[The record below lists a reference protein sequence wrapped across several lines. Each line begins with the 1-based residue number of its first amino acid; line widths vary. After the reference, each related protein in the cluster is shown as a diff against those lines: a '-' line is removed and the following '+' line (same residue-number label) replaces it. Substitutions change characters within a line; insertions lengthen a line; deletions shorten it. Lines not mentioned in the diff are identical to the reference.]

1 MLRRV
6 NVRVPATVLLVGLA
20 LPLRADQ
27 TPRAQDIL
35 ETLNQTIAWYRR
47 VAAQAQFATEPA
59 DVIFVDQNV
68 RLTRQVVSL
77 AFDAARA
84 AAALPGV
91 ESKDGAAEAPIG
103 RRASDAQAAV
113 QTIQGEVNTLE
124 KKVASARPRA
134 RGVLEAQLAETRS
147 ELALAQARAQAFKNL
162 ADFAAQGG
170 GGGGLVGQIDELE
183 RSVPEVRAAS
193 AAQAV
198 PTAPAALARKPG
210 GGVLG
215 LFSEVFS
222 LARKRRE
229 IHEVMVQTNALR
241 AQGDKLRAPLVA
253 DVRATLQEGDR
264 LTAEPDPSDP
274 QLLADRRKRLDE
286 LTTHFKQTSAALMP
300 LGKEAVL
307 LDAVRANLTQ
317 WEDSSDTAADAVYR
331 SLALRLLFLAAAV
344 ALVVIGSELWRRATF
359 KYVRDLKRRQVSL
372 LVRRIVVTAAVF
384 IAVIFSFVS
393 ELGSLATFA
402 GFITAGLAVA
412 LQNVILSVAAYFF
425 LIGKYGLRV
434 GERVQIGAVV
444 GDVLDIGLVRLH
456 VMETGPDG
464 LPTGRVVVF
473 SNAVVFTG
481 PNLFRPLPGTNF
493 AWHQLK
499 LTLAT
504 DTDRRLA
511 EERVLR
517 AVGEVVADYRTAIER
532 QHAEMA
538 QTFAIP
544 LQSPSPESRLRLSET
559 GLEMVVRYPVPLDEG
574 AAVDDRVARAVLEA
588 IEGEPQLK
596 LVGSASATLQPVA
609 H

>member
-1 MLRRV
+1 MLRRLEV
-6 NVRVPATVLLVGLA
+6 CVRATVLLVLVA
-20 LPLRADQ
+20 LPLSADQ
-27 TPRAQDIL
+27 APSRSQGIL
-35 ETLNQTIAWYRR
+35 DTLNQTIAWYRR
-47 VAAQAQFATEPA
+47 VAAEAQLASEPA

-68 RLTRQVVSL
+68 RLTRQVVAL
-77 AFDAARA
+77 GFDAARA
-84 AAALPGV
+84 AAALPGAGPT
-91 ESKDGAAEAPIG
+91 GAAETPIS
-103 RRASDAQAAV
+103 RRAADAQITV
-113 QTIQGEVNTLE
+113 QRIQAEIDALE
-124 KKVASARPRA
+124 RQIESARPRS
-134 RGVLEAQLAETRS
+134 RSVLQGQLAETRS
-147 ELALAQARAQAFKNL
+147 ELALAQARAQALKSL
-162 ADFAAQGG
+162 ADFTAQGG
-170 GGGGLVGQIDELE
+170 GGGGLLGQIDELE
-183 RSVPEVRAAS
+183 RSVPEVRAAPTVQ
-193 AAQAV
+193 AAPPQAAV
-198 PTAPAALARKPG
+198 ARKPA

-215 LFSEVFS
+215 LFGELFS

-229 IHEVMVQTNALR
+229 IHDVLNQTNGLR
-241 AQGDKLRAPLVA
+241 SQSDKLRGPLMA
-253 DVRATLQEGDR
+253 DVRATLQEGDQ
-264 LTAEPDPSDP
+264 LTAEPDPGDP
-274 QLLADRRKRLDE
+274 RLLADRKKRLDQ
-286 LTTHFKQTSAALMP
+286 LTNHFKQTSAALIP

-317 WEDSSDTAADAVYR
+317 WEASSDAASDAVFR
-331 SLALRLLFLAAAV
+331 SLALRLLLLAAVV
-344 ALVVIGSELWRRATF
+344 ALVVVGSELWRRATF

-384 IAVIFSFVS
+384 TAVLFSFVS

-434 GERVQIGAVV
+434 GERVQIGTVI

-456 VMETGPDG
+456 VMETGADG

-504 DTDRRLA
+504 DTDHRLA

-517 AVGEVVADYRTAIER
+517 AVGDVVDDYRTTIER

-544 LQSPSPESRLRLSET
+544 LQTPRPESRLRLSET
-559 GLEMVVRYPVPLDEG
+559 GLEMVVRYPVPLDE
-574 AAVDDRVARAVLEA
+574 AAAADDRVTRAVLEA

>member
-1 MLRRV
+1 MR
-6 NVRVPATVLLVGLA
+6 ASMLLVLFA
-20 LPLRADQ
+20 LPLRAEQ
-27 TPRAQDIL
+27 AAPRSQDIL
-35 ETLNQTIAWYRR
+35 DALNQTIAWYRR
-47 VAAQAQFATEPA
+47 VAAEAPLATEPT

-68 RLTRQVVSL
+68 RLTRQVVAL

-84 AAALPGV
+84 AAALTGAEPAPG
-91 ESKDGAAEAPIG
+91 GAQAPISK
-103 RRASDAQAAV
+103 RASDAEAAL
-113 QTIQGEVNTLE
+113 QRIQGEVGSLE
-124 KKVASARPRA
+124 KQIASARPRA
-134 RGVLEAQLAETRS
+134 RGVLQAQLAETRS
-147 ELALAQARAQAFKNL
+147 ELSLAQARAQALKSL

-170 GGGGLVGQIDELE
+170 GRGGLLGQIDELE
-183 RSVPEVRAAS
+183 RSVPEVRAAP
-193 AAQAV
+193 AAQAAQ
-198 PTAPAALARKPG
+198 PSQAAVARKSDR
-210 GGVLG
+210 GVLG

-229 IHEVMVQTNALR
+229 IRDVLVQTNALR
-241 AQGDKLRAPLVA
+241 SQGEKLRAPLLVE
-253 DVRATLQEGDR
+253 VKATLQEGDQ
-264 LTAEPDPSDP
+264 LTAEPDPADP
-274 QLLADRRKRLDE
+274 RLLAERKKRLDE
-286 LTTHFKQTSAALMP
+286 LIDRFKRTSAALMP

-307 LDAVRANLTQ
+307 LDTVRANLTQ
-317 WEDSSDTAADAVYR
+317 WEASSDAASDAVFR
-331 SLALRLLFLAAAV
+331 SLALRLLLLAAV
-344 ALVVIGSELWRRATF
+344 VGLVVVGSELWRRATF

-372 LVRRIVVTAAVF
+372 LVRRIVVTSAVF
-384 IAVIFSFVS
+384 IALIFSFVS

-434 GERVQIGAVV
+434 GERVQIGTVI

-504 DTDRRLA
+504 DTDHHLA
-511 EERVLR
+511 EQRVLR
-517 AVGEVVADYRTAIER
+517 AVGDVVDDYRTTIER
-532 QHAEMA
+532 EHAEMA

-544 LQSPSPESRLRLSET
+544 LQTPRPESRLRLSET
-559 GLEMVVRYPVPLDEG
+559 GLEMVVRYPVPLDE
-574 AAVDDRVARAVLEA
+574 AAAADDRVTRAVLEA

-596 LVGSASATLQPVA
+596 LVGSPSATLQPVA